1 MDNFN
6 YKEFSLKNLRDVLGE
21 VIDQDECNPE
31 EIAQSIIEACELN
44 IDYHLDKA
52 SKAAD
57 TIARLK
63 GLVGNKPKDEIT
75 NATSRDWNQFWDD
88 MSEYPN

>member
-1 MDNFN
+1 VDNFD
-6 YKEFSLKNLRDVLGE
+6 YKKFSLNNLKDVLGE
-21 VIDQDECNPE
+21 VIDQDDCNPE
-31 EIAQSIIEACELN
+31 EIARSIIEACEIN

-63 GLVGNKPKDEIT
+63 GLVPYKSKDEIT
-75 NATSRDWNQFWDD
+75 NATSRDWKEFWDD
-88 MSEYPN
+88 MNEYPN

>member
-1 MDNFN
+1 MGNFD
-6 YKEFSLKNLRDVLGE
+6 YKEFSLKNLREVLGE
-21 VIDQDECNPE
+21 VIDQDDCNPE
-31 EIAQSIIEACELN
+31 EIAQSIIEACEVN
-44 IDYHLDKA
+44 IDYHLNKA

-63 GLVGNKPKDEIT
+63 GLVGNKPKDKIT
-75 NATSRDWNQFWDD
+75 NATSSDWNEFWKD

>member
-1 MDNFN
+1 MDNFD
-6 YKEFSLKNLRDVLGE
+6 YKKFSLNNLKDVLGE
-21 VIDQDECNPE
+21 VIDQDDCNPE
-31 EIAQSIIEACELN
+31 EIARSIIEACEIN

-63 GLVGNKPKDEIT
+63 GLVPYKSKDEIT
-75 NATSRDWNQFWDD
+75 NATSRDWKEFWDD
-88 MSEYPN
+88 MNEYPN

>member
-1 MDNFN
+1 MR
-6 YKEFSLKNLRDVLGE
+6 EVLGE
-21 VIDQDECNPE
+21 VIDQDDCNPE
-31 EIAQSIIEACELN
+31 EIAQSIIEACEVN
-44 IDYHLDKA
+44 IDYHLNKA

-63 GLVGNKPKDEIT
+63 GLVGNKPKDKIT
-75 NATSRDWNQFWDD
+75 NATSSDWNEFWKD

>member
-1 MDNFN
+1 MDNFEF
-6 YKEFSLKNLRDVLGE
+6 KEFSLKNLRDVLGE

-31 EIAQSIIEACELN
+31 EIAQSIIEACETN

-57 TIARLK
+57 IIARLK
-63 GLVGNKPKDEIT
+63 GLVPYKITEATTQKDWE
-75 NATSRDWNQFWDD
+75 DFWK
-88 MSEYPN
+88 E